1 MVLGQVGAS
10 NNIGI
15 GVQANGPGVGILV
28 GASEVAG
35 NGTGV
40 SQANG
45 GRSGLVQEQRHQ
57 RERIDGTPLTSVA
70 LN

>member
-1 MVLGQVGAS
+1 VLSQIGAS

-45 GRSGLVQEQRHQ
+45 GVVGSYKNNVINANG
-57 RERIDGTPLTSVA
+57 IDGTPLTSVA